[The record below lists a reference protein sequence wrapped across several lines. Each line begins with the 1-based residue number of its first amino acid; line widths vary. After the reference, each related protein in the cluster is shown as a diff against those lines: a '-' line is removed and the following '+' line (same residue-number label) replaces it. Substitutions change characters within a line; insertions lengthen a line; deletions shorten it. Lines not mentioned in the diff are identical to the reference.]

1 MRANLKHRS
10 LLTEFGIPQRL
21 ESCEERYL
29 DDIGDEE
36 REAEES
42 STFPMTISRM
52 GVCADLVLAADPAI
66 LK

>member
-1 MRANLKHRS
+1 MEGPGP
-10 LLTEFGIPQRL
+10 LLTEFGIHQRL

-52 GVCADLVLAADPAI
+52 GFCADLGLAADPAT